1 MTLVDPYQRT
11 INYLRLSITDRC
23 NLRCR
28 YCRPHDLAANH
39 SHRLLHDREIVFLAQ
54 QAIDLGVEKIRVTGG
69 EPLVRPGVI
78 GLLAQLRALVG
89 LQHLVLTT
97 NGLLLSRYAADL
109 SSAGIKRINVSI
121 DSLRHDR
128 FHDITRGGSLEE
140 WNYGIEAAEKA
151 GLTVKLN
158 VVVMA
163 GVNDDEVV
171 DFARFGSERGW
182 TVRFIE
188 YMPFSGDHYQAMDE
202 QVLHERLD
210 RAGFSLVALSSGP
223 IAGPAR
229 EYALAGR
236 AGKIGFISARSCP
249 FCRQCNRLRITAY
262 GEGRGCLFS
271 SEGVNLKPA
280 LETFDR
286 QQLKKQLLHL
296 AAQKPQQYASLSQG
310 EQVVMSAVGG

>member
-1 MTLVDPYQRT
+1 MTLIDPYQRT
-11 INYLRLSITDRC
+11 INYLRLSITDQC

-28 YCRPHDLAANH
+28 YCQPHGPTANRTR
-39 SHRLLHDREIVFLAQ
+39 RLLRDREILFLAQ
-54 QAIDLGVEKIRVTGG
+54 QAIDLGVEKIRITGG

-78 GLLAQLRALVG
+78 GLLAELRALEG

-97 NGLLLSRYAADL
+97 NGLLLSRYAPDL
-109 SSAGIKRINVSI
+109 AAAGVKRINVSI
-121 DSLRHDR
+121 DSLHHNR
-128 FHDITRGGSLEE
+128 FRDITRGGSLVE
-140 WNYGIEAAEKA
+140 WCRGIDAAEKA

-171 DFARFGSERGW
+171 DFVRFASQRGW

-188 YMPFSGDHYQAMDE
+188 YMPFSGDHYEALDE
-202 QVLHERLD
+202 QVVHERLE
-210 RAGFSLVALSSGP
+210 RAGFSLVALPSGP

-229 EYALAGR
+229 EYALADR
-236 AGKIGFISARSCP
+236 PGKVGFISARSCP

-271 SEGVNLKPA
+271 DAGIDVRPA
-280 LETFDR
+280 LEAFDR
-286 QQLKKQLLHL
+286 DLLKEQLMQL
-296 AAQKPQQYASLSQG
+296 AAQKPQQYVSLDQG